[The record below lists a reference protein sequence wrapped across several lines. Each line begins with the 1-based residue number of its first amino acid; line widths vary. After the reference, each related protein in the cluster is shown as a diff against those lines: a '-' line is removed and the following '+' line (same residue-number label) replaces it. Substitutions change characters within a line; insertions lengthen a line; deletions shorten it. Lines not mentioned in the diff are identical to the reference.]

1 MILAV
6 SLLFGILVL
15 DNMVPVSSLFE
26 IHHFDYLNHT
36 LTPSLRADLKVV
48 AKECIFTNAMCM
60 NNMISSKCG
69 QKYLFEVNLWG
80 TKTIL
85 KPACA
90 LAEKICRGGVG
101 LTHKDC

>member
-1 MILAV
+1 M
-6 SLLFGILVL
+6 
-15 DNMVPVSSLFE
+15 
-26 IHHFDYLNHT
+26 
-36 LTPSLRADLKVV
+36 V
-48 AKECIFTNAMCM
+48 AKKCIFTNAMCM

-90 LAEKICRGGVG
+90 LAEKSVG
-101 LTHKDC
+101 AELDLLTKIVKNAQTDCIKNCF